1 MNNKTIRLIISISV
15 NIVIVIAG
23 IFLIYTVG
31 NKAFTFGVKVFNEQ
45 SVDLDDNSREVEVT
59 ITDSTSISQ
68 LSTILYDKGL
78 ITDKTVFR
86 VQAELSEYKDKL
98 IGGTYVVKT
107 SMKPTEIMKILSTKT
122 ETEDSA
128 E

>member
-15 NIVIVIAG
+15 NIIIVIAG

-45 SVDLDDNSREVEVT
+45 SVDLDDNAREVEVT

-122 ETEDSA
+122 ETEDS